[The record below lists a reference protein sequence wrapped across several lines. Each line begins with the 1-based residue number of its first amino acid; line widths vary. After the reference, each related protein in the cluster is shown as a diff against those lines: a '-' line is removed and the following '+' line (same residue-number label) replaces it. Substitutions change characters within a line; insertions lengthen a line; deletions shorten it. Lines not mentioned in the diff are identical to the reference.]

1 MVYRC
6 GRPAQLDTIEKFS
19 FASLLHCPGQ
29 LSPRERL
36 LEAADELFYG
46 EGVNTVGIDRVIAR
60 AGVAKASL
68 YTNFGSKDELIRAYL
83 ERRHKSRRERIEQA
97 IAVFE
102 SPRDKI
108 LAVFDQLGDL
118 RGCPFIRAGAEAP
131 PGSPVEEANDAYRR
145 WLRSLFQRLARDA
158 GASDPATLAVQ
169 LQILFDGAAV
179 GGRMDRNPRAA
190 KKARMAAA
198 SLVDVATGS
207 NGRVSR
213 KSAPPRSSKR

>member
-1 MVYRC
+1 MRTDLSGTLRNVTA
-6 GRPAQLDTIEKFS
+6 PS
-19 FASLLHCPGQ
+19 ASGQ

-36 LEAADELFYG
+36 LKAADELFYG
-46 EGVNTVGIDRVIAR
+46 EGVNTVGIDRVIAH

-97 IAVFE
+97 IAVYE

-145 WLRSLFQRLARDA
+145 WVRSLFQRLARDA

-169 LQILFDGAAV
+169 LQILYDGAAV
-179 GGRMDRNPRAA
+179 GARMDRNTRAA

-207 NGRVSR
+207 SGRVSR
-213 KSAPPRSSKR
+213 KSAPRRSNKR

>member
-1 MVYRC
+1 MTAR
-6 GRPAQLDTIEKFS
+6 S
-19 FASLLHCPGQ
+19 ASGQ

-83 ERRHKSRRERIEQA
+83 DRRHKSRRESIEQA
-97 IAVFE
+97 IAVYE

-131 PGSPVEEANDAYRR
+131 SGSPVEEANDAYRR

-179 GGRMDRNPRAA
+179 GAGGSQPSRSEEGAHGSSV
-190 KKARMAAA
+190 ARRR
-198 SLVDVATGS
+198 GYRFERP
-207 NGRVSR
+207 G
-213 KSAPPRSSKR
+213 

>member
-1 MVYRC
+1 MRTDLSGSVESVT
-6 GRPAQLDTIEKFS
+6 AQPVS
-19 FASLLHCPGQ
+19 GQ

-46 EGVNTVGIDRVIAR
+46 EGVNTVGIDRVIAH

-68 YTNFGSKDELIRAYL
+68 YTNFGSKNELIRAYL
-83 ERRHKSRRERIEQA
+83 ERRHRSRRERLEQA
-97 IAVFE
+97 IAVWE

-118 RGCPFIRAGAEAP
+118 RGCPSIKAGAEAS

-145 WLRSLFQRLARDA
+145 WVRSFFQRLAREA

-169 LQILFDGAAV
+169 LQILYDGSAV
-179 GGRMDRNPRAA
+179 GARMDRNARAA
-190 KKARMAAA
+190 KKARMAAEV
-198 SLVDVATGS
+198 LVDAAVGS
-207 NGRVSR
+207 KG
-213 KSAPPRSSKR
+213 KR